1 MIYLK
6 GCIYW
11 MHPFFQIYLIIN
23 ADLFFYKNKPINI
36 KELIETMAM
45 VIRVDETELN
55 YEIIA
60 LWRYTFRL

>member
-45 VIRVDETELN
+45 VLE
-55 YEIIA
+55 
-60 LWRYTFRL
+60 